1 MALLQIN
8 IDDTLKKALQKKAK
22 QYGVPISSLVRIV
35 LVKSFTENANG
46 NGNMTHPPVSSPS
59 NFKIGNLFNAD
70 RDNNG
75 KGIPLDD
82 FLALF

>member
-8 IDDTLKKALQKKAK
+8 IDNTLKKALQKKAK

-35 LVKSFTENANG
+35 LVKSFIENG
-46 NGNMTHPPVSSPS
+46 NGNSAHPSPGSPS
-59 NFKIGNLFNAD
+59 DFKMGNLFNAD
-70 RDNNG
+70 RDNGG

-82 FLALF
+82 FLNLL